1 MKHQSTVCLVLSGLA
16 SSLEFARF
24 DHESPLDHSGIW
36 ARHASGGTPE
46 WGDRPRTALAGSC
59 RSVFP
64 SGFGAICDSLW
75 FLCPEG
81 GK

>member
-24 DHESPLDHSGIW
+24 DHESPLDQSGIW
-36 ARHASGGTPE
+36 A
-46 WGDRPRTALAGSC
+46 

-64 SGFGAICDSLW
+64 SGFSAICDSLW